1 MRLIEEKVLKEYQMQ
16 IPSEWLEN
24 HLNIVKG
31 MIEIFTNAIEAQHI
45 IDAEP
50 VVHGHW
56 EEIGSDGVNHICYRC
71 SMCGELHRERKKPT
85 GNPVGIRCSYCG
97 AKMDEEVKL

>member
-16 IPSEWLEN
+16 IPPEWLEN

-31 MIEIFTNAIEAQHI
+31 MIEIFTNAIEAQPI

-50 VVHGHW
+50 VIHAHW
-56 EEIGSDGVNHICYRC
+56 I
-71 SMCGELHRERKKPT
+71 T
-85 GNPVGIRCSYCG
+85 GNRKWKKCSNCFRSNQYYSKYCPWCG
-97 AKMDEEVKL
+97 AKMDEEVKK

>member
-16 IPSEWLEN
+16 IPPEWLEN

-31 MIEIFTNAIEAQHI
+31 MIEIFTNAIEAQPI

-50 VVHGHW
+50 VVRCKDCKHCQVHKSGN
-56 EEIGSDGVNHICYRC
+56 EISVCYCIKRNGKC
-71 SMCGELHRERKKPT
+71 VHPNGFC
-85 GNPVGIRCSYCG
+85 NYG
-97 AKMDEEVKL
+97 AKMDEEVKK